1 MSDRRDDGRL
11 TDEELDGQGPRRRGR
26 GVLAGLFVLLVLGA
40 LYVGTAVYFGDRV
53 PASTTVGGVSIGG
66 MDESEARAALERGT
80 KDAVTQPLQ
89 VEGAGT
95 KTRIDPAKAG
105 LTVDYDAS
113 LAGLTGFSLNPAD
126 VVAHVRGGTSRD
138 LEAEVDDD
146 ALTRAV
152 GTAAKTFEKKPVE
165 GSVAV
170 TDGEVVTK
178 KSATGRAVDR
188 DALVEQIS
196 SGWPQTR
203 TYSAKTSTLEPTL
216 AQDEIERFTTEELD
230 PLADGPVK
238 ITTTDPAAKG
248 AARSVSFSVPA
259 KELMKAVTVSADKGE
274 LSYDVDEAKVS
285 AAVVA
290 AGTSSG
296 TLRPAKDAEVVLSG
310 SQDFSVTP
318 SQSGLSLKKDGVAAP
333 VVAAMA
339 KSGDQRTAAVPSE
352 ATKPEVTT
360 AIARK
365 TIPKE
370 EISTFT
376 TYMSTYGPR
385 VENIK
390 LAASR
395 LNGAYVGPG
404 QTFSLNDH
412 LGPRTAAKGY
422 KSAGVI
428 MNGRLAEDYGGGISQ
443 LSTTLFNA
451 VFFSGARIEEFHPH
465 SFYISRYPEGREATI
480 SYPDVDNRF
489 TNNTK
494 GGILIRANATNSQVT
509 VSFYGVKTWDVE
521 AKKGPRRNVVQP
533 KTITDDSKGCVPQ
546 APTPGFDVTVTRVLK
561 PVAGGAATTST
572 FDTHYIPEDDVTCT
586 NP

>member
-1 MSDRRDDGRL
+1 MSDRRNDGRWED
-11 TDEELDGQGPRRRGR
+11 DEPDGREPRRRGR

-53 PASTTVGGVSIGG
+53 PASTTVGGVRVGG
-66 MDESEARAALERGT
+66 MDEAEARAALERGT
-80 KDAVTQPLQ
+80 KDAVTRPVE

-95 KTRIDPAKAG
+95 TTQIDPAKAG
-105 LTVDYDAS
+105 LGIDYDAS

-126 VVAHVRGGTSRD
+126 VIAHVRGGSSRD
-138 LEAEVDDD
+138 LEAEVDED
-146 ALTRAV
+146 ALSGAV
-152 GTAAKTFEKKPVE
+152 AGAAKTFEKKPVE
-165 GSVAV
+165 GSVAIS
-170 TDGEVVTK
+170 DGEVVTK
-178 KSATGRAVDR
+178 KSAAGRTVDR

-203 TYSAKTSTLEPTL
+203 TYSARTSTVEPTL
-216 AQDEIERFTTEELD
+216 TQDEIERFTSEELE

-238 ITTTDPAAKG
+238 ITTTDPTAKG
-248 AARSVSFSVPA
+248 SAKDVTFSVPA
-259 KELMKAVTVSADKGE
+259 KELMKAVTVTADEGD
-274 LSYDVDEAKVS
+274 LSYDVDEAKIS
-285 AAVVA
+285 AAVLA

-296 TLRPAKDAEVVLSG
+296 TLRPAQDAEVVLRG
-310 SQDFSVTP
+310 SDDFSVTP
-318 SQSGLSLKKDGVAAP
+318 SQTGLSLKKDGVAAP

-339 KSGDQRTAAVPSE
+339 TSGDQRTAAVPSE

-360 AIARK
+360 AVARK

-412 LGPRTAAKGY
+412 LGPRTEAKGY

-428 MNGRLAEDYGGGISQ
+428 MNGRLAEDFGGGISQ

-494 GGILIRANATNSQVT
+494 GGILIRATATNSQVT
-509 VSFYGVKTWDVE
+509 VSFYGVQTWDVE

-533 KTITDDSKGCVPQ
+533 QKITDDKKGCVPQ
-546 APTPGFDVTVTRVLK
+546 APTPGFDVTVTRVLD
-561 PVAGGAATTST
+561 PVGGGAASSSS